1 MQSSIVRAA
10 SAHWNT
16 IQYSTSD
23 ASTTVLHHV
32 TFKVT
37 QGKPGLNI
45 TKQISVECKVCTCV
59 AMPHYK
65 CLIYTGCW
73 GGGQKNR

>member
-1 MQSSIVRAA
+1 MQLARPFMQSNIVRAA
-10 SAHWNT
+10 SAYWNT

-45 TKQISVECKVCTCV
+45 TKQISMSVRSVHV
-59 AMPHYK
+59 LQ
-65 CLIYTGCW
+65 CLITSV
-73 GGGQKNR
+73 